1 MPAKCEKCHE
11 DGCCE
16 SWKVQAGRSRV
27 RIPVPT
33 KDNTLELL
41 VDDQSYHIVVEL
53 CSNFELLQTL
63 LPEPWAHP
71 RIILVPSTLECSCD
85 RSCCCFRGFRKS
97 AASDF
102 LPQSNKTG
110 AVHFVRMA
118 SVRKGCRALTSWFLL
133 SLYYSMVSWNNG
145 IVPGPFQY
153 PGLQTVELT
162 FYHLSGIAGIKVKI
176 LKHGPFPAYFSL
188 FWSFLLYN

>member
-1 MPAKCEKCHE
+1 MVSISTVHKL
-11 DGCCE
+11 
-16 SWKVQAGRSRV
+16 SSRAGIWTRGRWVRS
-27 RIPVPT
+27 T
-33 KDNTLELL
+33 NTTS
-41 VDDQSYHIVVEL
+41 VL
-53 CSNFELLQTL
+53 CSPLL
-63 LPEPWAHP
+63 
-71 RIILVPSTLECSCD
+71 LVPSTLEGSCD